1 MSTNDRRA
9 TVQAAKSPL
18 LSLLFLGM
26 TCLMVQAQGQRGPA
40 PEGNRG
46 APQGRG
52 QRSDYPSRAAADPAV
67 LERGKQLFGL
77 HCAFC
82 HGQDARGG
90 SEGGPNLIRSDIVL
104 NDKNGERITPI
115 VQNGRGAMPKI
126 DVTPAQVAD
135 IAVFI
140 HSFPVGGRD
149 PARELPRTILVG
161 DSKAGEKVFAARCAS
176 CHSVT
181 GDLKGFG
188 ARGSDP
194 TALQQAWLMPA
205 GGRGGRGGIT
215 DVPPTTATVT
225 LPSGQKI
232 EGRLMRI
239 DDFIVS
245 LQLSDE
251 SNRSFTRKG
260 NSPKVEV
267 HDPMETHKT
276 LLRSYTD
283 KEIHDLTAYLVT
295 IR

>member
-1 MSTNDRRA
+1 M
-9 TVQAAKSPL
+9 
-18 LSLLFLGM
+18 
-26 TCLMVQAQGQRGPA
+26 
-40 PEGNRG
+40 
-46 APQGRG
+46 
-52 QRSDYPSRAAADPAV
+52 AADPAA

-82 HGQDARGG
+82 HGPDARGG

-104 NDKNGERITPI
+104 NDKNGERIIPV
-115 VQNGRGAMPKI
+115 VQNGRAAMPKI

-135 IAVFI
+135 IAAFI

-149 PARELPRTILVG
+149 PARERPQTILVG
-161 DSKAGEKVFAARCAS
+161 DSKAGEKVFSGKCAS

-205 GGRGGRGGIT
+205 GGRGGPGGIT

-225 LPSGQKI
+225 LPSGQKF

-251 SNRSFTRKG
+251 SNRSFAREG

-267 HDPMETHKT
+267 HDPMAAHKT